1 MKTIVLRDY
10 AAVPERIFLGVAG
23 SYGIEKLNILRGA
36 GWEYAAISVVYTNPD
51 GVTVEKMLGAD
62 DVADVPPEATSGK
75 DGEGKITFV
84 TLKIGRASCRERV

>member
-36 GWEYAAISVVYTNPD
+36 RWE
-51 GVTVEKMLGAD
+51 
-62 DVADVPPEATSGK
+62 
-75 DGEGKITFV
+75 
-84 TLKIGRASCRERV
+84 